1 MIAVEGLRIVA
12 GSAVLVDDVS
22 FTVGAGRV
30 LALVGESGSG
40 KTSTALA
47 LLGEAR
53 AGTVVSGAV
62 VVDGSV
68 GYVPQHPGSVLHPV
82 RRIGSVLRETARHHA
97 PGASRAEVR
106 AAVHGA
112 LRRAQVADPDELLGR
127 HRHQLSGGQ
136 QQRVVIAQAL
146 LGGSRVIVAD
156 EPTTGQDTPTRRR
169 VAEELAALVAD
180 GVTRVLCTHDLALV
194 PALADDG
201 VGLRAGVVVEQGP
214 AARVLDEPRHDYT
227 RALVAAD
234 GVPDVSDGPLLTSDV
249 RRAPVAHPAV
259 DHPPVLAA
267 TDVVADHRAR
277 GRSRRALHG
286 VSLELGPRA
295 RVALVGRSGS
305 GKTTLARV
313 LAGLHAPSSGGVELR
328 GEPLAARLT
337 RRRRHQVAA
346 VQYVFQDARPSFD
359 EHRPVLDQVARTA
372 LLLRGH
378 TDAGER
384 ARAGL
389 ARVGLG
395 DDVVTR
401 LPRSLSG
408 GELARAA
415 LARAL
420 LAEPEVLVCDEVTAG
435 LDTLTRAGILD
446 LLAGADAAL
455 LVVTHD
461 PAVVGRLAD
470 EVVVLDDGRVLER
483 GPVAQVLADPR
494 QELTRALLGS
504 PVPTPSR

>member
-1 MIAVEGLRIVA
+1 MIAVQGLRIVA
-12 GSAVLVDDVS
+12 GASVLVDDVS
-22 FTVGAGRV
+22 FDVGAGRV

-53 AGTVVSGAV
+53 PGTEVSGSV

-82 RRIGSVLRETARHHA
+82 RRVGSVLRETARHHGL
-97 PGASRAEVR
+97 PRS
-106 AAVHGA
+106 AVHDA
-112 LRRAQVADPDELLGR
+112 LRRAQVADPDELLVR

-136 QQRVVIAQAL
+136 QQRVVLAQAL
-146 LGGSRVIVAD
+146 LGGARVVVAD

-169 VAEELAALVAD
+169 VAAELAAVVAE
-180 GVTRVLCTHDLALV
+180 GVTLVLCSHDLVLV
-194 PALADDG
+194 RALADE
-201 VGLRAGVVVEQGP
+201 VVVLRGGVVVEQGP
-214 AARVLDEPRHDYT
+214 TADVLGSPRHAYT

-234 GVPDVSDGPLLTSDV
+234 GARDVGGGP
-249 RRAPVAHPAV
+249 RRAANVGGGPRPTPDAPL
-259 DHPPVLAA
+259 LAA

-286 VSLELGPRA
+286 VSLDLRAGA

-313 LAGLHAPSSGGVELR
+313 LAGLHHPSSGTVALR
-328 GEPLAARLT
+328 GEPLAGRLT
-337 RRRRHQVAA
+337 RRRRDQVAA
-346 VQYVFQDARPSFD
+346 VQYVFQDARASFD
-359 EHRPVLDQVARTA
+359 EFRPVLDQVARSA

-378 TDAGER
+378 DDAGDR
-384 ARAGL
+384 ARAAL
-389 ARVGLG
+389 AGVGL
-395 DDVVTR
+395 DDGVVTR
-401 LPRSLSG
+401 RPRSLSG

-435 LDTLTRAGILD
+435 LDTLTRAGVLD
-446 LLAGADAAL
+446 LLDGLDVAL

-461 PAVVGRLAD
+461 PAVVAHLAD
-470 EVVVLDDGRVLER
+470 EVVVLDDGRVVER
-483 GPVAQVLADPR
+483 GPAARVLADPR
-494 QELTRALLGS
+494 EELTRALLGS
-504 PVPTPSR
+504 PVPTPTR

>member
-1 MIAVEGLRIVA
+1 MRIVA
-12 GSAVLVDDVS
+12 GSAVPVDDVS

-53 AGTVVSGAV
+53 PGTVVTGSV

-82 RRIGSVLRETARHHA
+82 RRVGSLLRETARHA
-97 PGASRAEVR
+97 GVPRAEVR
-106 AAVHGA
+106 AAVRDA
-112 LRRAQVADPDELLGR
+112 LCRAQVADPDELLGR

-146 LGGSRVIVAD
+146 LGGARVIVAD

-180 GVTRVLCTHDLALV
+180 GVTLVLCTHDLALV
-194 PALADDG
+194 RALADD
-201 VGLRAGVVVEQGP
+201 VVVLRRGVVVEGGP
-214 AARVLDEPRHDYT
+214 VADVLGTPRHEYT
-227 RALVAAD
+227 RALVAAEP
-234 GVPDVSDGPLLTSDV
+234 GVPGVRGVRPSPDVSGGTRCAPKVSGGPPLTAGV
-249 RRAPVAHPAV
+249 
-259 DHPPVLAA
+259 PVLTA
-267 TDVVADHRAR
+267 TDVTADHRAR

-286 VSLELGPRA
+286 VSLELEVGA

-313 LAGLHAPSSGGVELR
+313 LAGLHAPSSGTVELR
-328 GEPLAARLT
+328 GEPLAAHLT
-337 RRRRHQVAA
+337 RRRRDQVAA
-346 VQYVFQDARPSFD
+346 VQYVFQDARASFD

-378 TDAGER
+378 ADAGER
-384 ARAGL
+384 ARACL

-395 DDVVTR
+395 ADVVTR

-435 LDTLTRAGILD
+435 LDTLTRGGILD
-446 LLAGADAAL
+446 LLAGTDAGL

-461 PAVVGRLAD
+461 PAVVARLAED
-470 EVVVLDDGRVLER
+470 VVVLDEGRVLER

-494 QELTRALLGS
+494 EELTRALLGS
-504 PVPTPSR
+504 PVPTPTR